1 MEDKKPT
8 GLANYKVWEPLL
20 LAIMVILGMFAGQKM
35 TQHEDGPSSLTRSE
49 KEKSMAGDRIE
60 ELIKF
65 VESRYVDDVD
75 ADALV
80 QNAIE
85 AVLSELDPHSSYLP
99 PDQVI
104 ELDAKMRGNF
114 EGIGVEFD
122 QFDDTLVVIH
132 VIEEG
137 PAMRAGI
144 RSGDKLLSAND
155 SSLIGAMDDQKR
167 LLKQLKG
174 KKGSKVVL
182 GIRRSGEKALLNI
195 EVIRDVIPIYSIPA
209 AFMIDDQNGYIKIDR
224 FSSTTY
230 KEFMDAVEGMVDQEG
245 MKNLVIDVRENPGG
259 YLQEAVNILSQL
271 FEERNKLIVYTEGEH
286 SKRTEYKTTGNQF
299 FDIYKVTVL
308 IDQGSASASE
318 ILAGAIQ
325 DHDRGIIIGTPSFG
339 KGLVQEQYKLSNGGA
354 LRLTIARYFTPSG
367 RLIQRP
373 YDAKSDQD
381 HMTYYLGNDSVK
393 SVDSTQFFTSNGRIV
408 YGEGGIKP
416 DIEVENRLNWRDPSM
431 MNLYTG
437 MVRFAISYLE
447 KTEADEGLDIEA
459 FRSKLPSDEALLE
472 SYSTFLEKLPSEDQ
486 VDLAQL
492 ESDVDIAVLLRSSIM
507 SYQFGHAQWYREMVK
522 TDPLVMKAME
532 VLKSEMQY
540 SEQLN

>member
-1 MEDKKPT
+1 M
-8 GLANYKVWEPLL
+8 
-20 LAIMVILGMFAGQKM
+20 
-35 TQHEDGPSSLTRSE
+35 
-49 KEKSMAGDRIE
+49 
-60 ELIKF
+60 
-65 VESRYVDDVD
+65 
-75 ADALV
+75 
-80 QNAIE
+80 
-85 AVLSELDPHSSYLP
+85 
-99 PDQVI
+99 I

-318 ILAGAIQ
+318 IVAGAIQ

-416 DIEVENRLNWRDPSM
+416 DIEVENRLNWRDSSM

>member
-1 MEDKKPT
+1 MEDHKPT
-8 GLANYKVWEPLL
+8 GLGKYKIWEPLL
-20 LAIMVILGMFAGQKM
+20 LAIMVVIGMFAGQKM
-35 TQHEDGPSSLTRSE
+35 TQQEKRPSSLTRSE

-85 AVLSELDPHSSYLP
+85 AVLKELDPHSSYLP

-155 SSLIGAMDDQKR
+155 STLIGAMDDQR
-167 LLKQLKG
+167 RMLKHLKG
-174 KKGSKVVL
+174 KKGSKLVL
-182 GIRRSGEKALLNI
+182 GVLRSGEKELLNI
-195 EVIRDVIPIYSIPA
+195 EVTRDVIPIHSIPA
-209 AFMIDDQNGYIKIDR
+209 AFMIDDQNGYVKIDR

-230 KEFMDAVEGMVDQEG
+230 KEFMDAVEVMVDQEG

-271 FEERNKLIVYTEGEH
+271 FDERNKLIVFTEGEH
-286 SKRTEYKTTGNQF
+286 SKRTEYKTTGNPF
-299 FDIYKVTVL
+299 FDIHKVTVL

-318 ILAGAIQ
+318 IVAGAIQ

-373 YDAKSDQD
+373 YDSKSDQD
-381 HMTYYLGNDSVK
+381 HATYYLGNDSVK

-431 MNLYTG
+431 INLYSG

-447 KTEADEGLDIEA
+447 KTGSVEGLDIET
-459 FRSKLPSDEALLE
+459 FRSELPSDESLLE
-472 SYSTFLEKLPSEDQ
+472 SYKTFLEKLSVEDR
-486 VDLAQL
+486 VDLDQL
-492 ESDVDIAVLLRSSIM
+492 KSEVDVAVLLRSSIM
-507 SYQFGHAQWYREMVK
+507 AYQFGHEQWYREMVN